1 MKRREFIQRSA
12 MAASVLAL
20 PSFLHAE
27 SAKKAKIGLQLYT
40 LRDTITKDPKGVL
53 QKVASFGYKELE
65 TFAYHDGQIFGLPFA
80 EFGKFVKDLGMQVTS
95 GHYPLELIKSDKW
108 EQAVTDAKAVGQ
120 THMVMPFLQEKDRKS
135 LDDYKSVCA
144 ALNKAAEV
152 CKKYKMDFGYHNH
165 AFEFDKMDGQVPY
178 DVMLKELD
186 PKQVSMELDLF
197 WIIKAGYDPLTYF
210 AKYPGRFNQWHV
222 KDMDKAD
229 STRNANVGNGSIDFK
244 PIFAKAKL
252 AGLQHYYIEHD
263 NWPGA
268 PIDSVEQ
275 DIKYLKTIL

>member
-1 MKRREFIQRSA
+1 MKRRDFIQRSA

-65 TFAYHDGQIFGLPFA
+65 TFAYRDGQIFGLPFA
-80 EFGKFVKDLGMQVTS
+80 EFGKFVKGLGMQVTS

-120 THMVMPFLQEKDRKS
+120 THMVMPYLQDKDRKS

-152 CKKYKMDFGYHNH
+152 CKKYKIDFGYHNH
-165 AFEFDKMDGQVPY
+165 AFEFDKMDGQIPY
-178 DVMLKELD
+178 DLMLKELD

-222 KDMDKAD
+222 KDMDKTD